1 MMFALNDYEL
11 IFWLVFLLF
20 TVVTLVQLLY
30 FWGIFSRLAFFNK
43 QDKVYDKQPVSVVIC
58 ARNDYNNLRRNLPMF
73 LEQDYP
79 QFEVVVVND
88 GSDDETSYL
97 LKSLAETYPHLSIV
111 TIKENLN
118 FFSGKKFPLSIGIKS
133 AKYDV
138 LLLTDAD
145 CRPASPLWI
154 RLMQSNFV
162 EKKEIVLGY
171 GGYETRP
178 GFLNKLIRYDA
189 MFIAIQY
196 LSFALA
202 RMPYM
207 GVGRNLSYRKSLF
220 YKTKGFISHY
230 RIRSG
235 DDDLF
240 INSVASGKNTR
251 IEISHESHTVSIPK
265 TNFSEWVRQKHRHF
279 STGKLYKPRHKI
291 MLSLY
296 PLSLFLFY
304 MLFFLLLSSMYN
316 IYYVLALFGLRMFS
330 ALFIHKKCMSKLA
343 EENLLL
349 YLPIFELFFIF
360 FNPILSLTASIS
372 RQHKWK

>member
-1 MMFALNDYEL
+1 MC
-11 IFWLVFLLF
+11 
-20 TVVTLVQLLY
+20 
-30 FWGIFSRLAFFNK
+30 
-43 QDKVYDKQPVSVVIC
+43 P
-58 ARNDYNNLRRNLPMF
+58 NDYNNLRRNLPMF

-97 LKSLAETYPHLSIV
+97 LKSLSETYPHLSIV

-162 EKKEIVLGY
+162 DKKEIVLGY

-189 MFIAIQY
+189 MFIAMQY

-220 YKTKGFISHY
+220 YRTKGFISHY

-265 TNFSEWVRQKHRHF
+265 TTFAEWVRQKHRHF
-279 STGKLYKPRHKI
+279 STGKLYKPRHKF
-291 MLSLY
+291 MLALY

-304 MLFFLLLSSMYN
+304 ILFFLLLPSMYN
-316 IYYVLALFGLRMFS
+316 IYYVLALFGLRTIS
-330 ALFIHKKCMSKLA
+330 ALFIHKKCMTKLA

>member
-1 MMFALNDYEL
+1 M
-11 IFWLVFLLF
+11 
-20 TVVTLVQLLY
+20 
-30 FWGIFSRLAFFNK
+30 
-43 QDKVYDKQPVSVVIC
+43 IC
-58 ARNDYNNLRRNLPMF
+58 ARNDYNNLRRNLPMI

-79 QFEVVVVND
+79 EFEVVVVND

-97 LKSLAETYPHLSIV
+97 LKSFAETYPRLSIV
-111 TIKENLN
+111 TITENLN

-162 EKKEIVLGY
+162 DKKEIVLGY
-171 GGYETRP
+171 GGYESRP
-178 GFLNKLIRYDA
+178 GFLNKLIRFDT

-196 LSFALA
+196 LSYALA
-202 RMPYM
+202 GVPYM

-240 INSVASGKNTR
+240 INAVAERKNTR
-251 IEISHESHTVSIPK
+251 IEISHESHTISEPK
-265 TNFSEWVRQKHRHF
+265 TSFADWVRQKHRHF
-279 STGKLYKPRHKI
+279 STGRFYKPKHKFL
-291 MLSLY
+291 LSAFMITQ
-296 PLSLFLFY
+296 FLFY
-304 MLFFLLLSSMYN
+304 LLFIMLLPSLYN
-316 IYYVLALFGLRMFS
+316 IYYVLALFGIRMLS
-330 ALFIHKKCMSKLA
+330 ALFIHKKCMLKLA
-343 EENLLL
+343 EKNLLL
-349 YLPIFELFFIF
+349 YLPIFELFFII

-372 RQHKWK
+372 KQHKWK